1 MNAHASRFKL
11 IKEFRWRLVTGMLVM
26 LLTIVLQLSL
36 PKFAAYFI
44 DNFQSLVSQQQLW
57 QYILLV
63 AAIVI
68 IHAFSSAA
76 RYYIFESTG
85 LLIVKKARNLM
96 HRALTRNAVAFYDS
110 NSAAELASRLST
122 DVEQLQDTLT
132 MGLAISIRSL
142 CVLVGCIIMLLYLSP
157 ILSVCLLPILPL
169 QFYFSRWL
177 GNNVMRLS
185 EDIQQKQ
192 AENNKLGFEHLSNI
206 RLIHAFNGQS
216 KLQNKYQD
224 AAQRH
229 YQMSLS
235 RTSLLAKVQI
245 ATVLVTYFAI
255 LLLFVVGA
263 SLISAG
269 NMSIGE
275 LTSFVIY
282 AGMLTACTS
291 AIGDFWNSWMNA
303 LGATSR
309 VFSFIEQN
317 KNDDD
322 GTTTLTVSGDI
333 SFSNVCFSYPSRPG
347 KQVLHDISFN
357 IAAGKKV
364 ALLGRTGSGKS
375 TIVNLLLGFYQCDDG
390 SIHYDDIRLS
400 ETNIKALR
408 QNIALVEQEPAM
420 FSGTIRENIAFAA
433 CRDVSESDIIAAAE
447 QAYAMEFIT
456 KLPQGLDTIV
466 GERGLQ
472 LSGGQK
478 QRIAIARAIIRDPK
492 ILILDEATSA
502 LDAQSERWVQKALQA
517 VMQERTTIVIA
528 HRLTTIE
535 TCDDIV
541 LLKDGEI
548 VQHGSYRE
556 LSKVA
561 DGPFCQL
568 MQIGQSPIIDDLSLI
583 KNSAVAALQ

>member
-1 MNAHASRFKL
+1 MNAHTSRLKL
-11 IKEFRWRLVTGMLVM
+11 IKEFRWRLITGMLVM

-57 QYILLV
+57 QYTLLV
-63 AAIVI
+63 AAVII
-68 IHAFSSAA
+68 IHALSSAA

-85 LLIVKKARNLM
+85 LLIVQKARNLM
-96 HRALTRNAVAFYDS
+96 HQALTRNAVAFYDK

-157 ILSVCLLPILPL
+157 ILSLCLLPVLPL

-185 EDIQQKQ
+185 EGIQQKQ
-192 AENNKLGFEHLSNI
+192 AENNKLGYEHLSNI
-206 RLIHAFNGQS
+206 RLIHAFNGQK
-216 KLQNKYQD
+216 KLQHKYQQ
-224 AAQRH
+224 AAQNH

-235 RTSLLAKVQI
+235 RTSLLAKVQTV
-245 ATVLVTYFAI
+245 TVLVTYFAI

-263 SLISAG
+263 SLISSG
-269 NMSIGE
+269 NMTIGE
-275 LTSFVIY
+275 LSSFVIY
-282 AGMLTACTS
+282 AGMLTACTT

-317 KNDDD
+317 NNDEDC
-322 GTTTLTVSGDI
+322 TSTLTVSGNI
-333 SFSNVCFSYPSRPG
+333 CFSNVCFSYPSRPG
-347 KQVLHDISFN
+347 KQVLHNISFN

-375 TIVNLLLGFYQCDDG
+375 TIVNLLLGFYPVDGG
-390 SIHYDDIRLS
+390 SIHYDHITLS
-400 ETNIKALR
+400 EANIKVLR

-502 LDAQSERWVQKALQA
+502 LDSQSERWVQKALQA
-517 VMQERTTIVIA
+517 VMHGRTTIVIA

-535 TCDDIV
+535 SCDDILLLENGNIV
-541 LLKDGEI
+541 QQGPFHELLKMP
-548 VQHGSYRE
+548 H
-556 LSKVA
+556 
-561 DGPFCQL
+561 GPFCRL
-568 MQIGQSPIIDDLSLI
+568 MQIGQLPTNDVPISPV
-583 KNSAVAALQ
+583 NTSAAIQ